1 MAGRG
6 TDIKLGQGV
15 PDLGGLFVVGTERH
29 DSRRIDR
36 QLRGR
41 CSRQGDPGT
50 SKFFISLED
59 NLMRLFATAGPLS
72 RIMERS
78 MVEDE
83 ELAHPLLNRSIET
96 AQKRVEQQ
104 NFSIRKRL
112 LQYDDV
118 LNQQREV
125 IYSIRN
131 DGLHNETP
139 RTVIFE
145 MIEEELANR
154 LDAADLGGKNGPV
167 IPAIDGFVGW
177 ANSHFPI
184 SLHAEDIKDCATAE
198 DAVQIV
204 VGKIDKAYSMKE
216 TAEDRKALTHL
227 ERHLITNAVDNHWQE
242 HLTEM
247 DDLRGSISLRQY
259 GQKDPL
265 IEYKTDAYAYFGE
278 LMDNIRLQVCT
289 SLFRSA
295 TNLIALENI
304 KL

>member
-1 MAGRG
+1 
-6 TDIKLGQGV
+6 V
-15 PDLGGLFVVGTERH
+15 H
-29 DSRRIDR
+29 
-36 QLRGR
+36 
-41 CSRQGDPGT
+41 
-50 SKFFISLED
+50 
-59 NLMRLFATAGPLS
+59 
-72 RIMERS
+72 
-78 MVEDE
+78 
-83 ELAHPLLNRSIET
+83 
-96 AQKRVEQQ
+96 
-104 NFSIRKRL
+104 
-112 LQYDDV
+112 
-118 LNQQREV
+118 NQQRED
-125 IYSIRN
+125 IYSIRT

-154 LDAADLGGKNGPV
+154 LDAADIGGKNGPV
-167 IPAIDGFVGW
+167 SSAIEGFVGW

-184 SLHAEDIKDCATAE
+184 SLRTIEFNGITDPEEAMKM
-198 DAVQIV
+198 V
-204 VGKIDKAYSMKE
+204 VSKIDKAYSMKE

-265 IEYKTDAYAYFGE
+265 IEYKNEAYAYFGE

-304 KL
+304 KLMLARNARLQGPSSADGGAMQAAAGAQPPASGGQGGPPPGGREIQLPKVTIKRDLPKVGRNEPCPCGSGKKYKQCHGK